1 MMFIA
6 LTVHVLAAV
15 IWIGG
20 MFFAYAILR
29 PSAGP
34 LEPGVR
40 LALWSRVLSRFFP
53 WVWLSVAA
61 LLVSGGAM
69 IALDTTGTAATST
82 LIRLMMALG
91 LVMIAIY
98 AWVYFT
104 PWRRLRRTVS
114 TQDWVT
120 ADQHLRKVRFLVGLN
135 LALGVLTVVVGISA
149 LLYG

>member
-15 IWIGG
+15 IWVGG

-40 LALWSRVLSRFFP
+40 LALWSRVLSRFFR

-61 LLVSGGAM
+61 LVVSGGAM
-69 IALDTTGTAATST
+69 IALDTTGTSATST
-82 LIRLMMALG
+82 SVRLMTALG
-91 LVMIAIY
+91 LAMIAIY
-98 AWVYFT
+98 AWVYFA
-104 PWRRLRRTVS
+104 PWRRLRRAVS
-114 TQDWVT
+114 TTDWVS
-120 ADQHLRKVRFLVGLN
+120 ADRHLQKVRFLVGLN
-135 LALGVLTVVVGISA
+135 LALGLLTVVVGISA

>member
-6 LTVHVLAAV
+6 LTVHLLGAV
-15 IWIGG
+15 IWVGG

-40 LALWSRVLSRFFP
+40 LALWCRVLSRFFP

-61 LLVSGGAM
+61 LVVSGVAM
-69 IALDTTGTAATST
+69 ISLDATGASATST
-82 LIRLMMALG
+82 LVRLMMALG
-91 LVMIAIY
+91 LAMIAIY
-98 AWVYFT
+98 LWVYFA
-104 PWRRLRRTVS
+104 PWERLRRAVAAV
-114 TQDWVT
+114 DWAN
-120 ADQHLRKVRFLVGLN
+120 ADQHLQKVRFLVGLN
-135 LALGVLTVVVGISA
+135 LGLGLLTVVAGVSA

>member
-6 LTVHVLAAV
+6 LTVHILAAV

-69 IALDTTGTAATST
+69 IALDTTGTAAAST
-82 LIRLMMALG
+82 LVRLMMALG

-104 PWRRLRRTVS
+104 PWQQLRRTVS
-114 TQDWVT
+114 TQDWVS
-120 ADQHLRKVRFLVGLN
+120 ADQHLQKVRFLVGLN

>member
-1 MMFIA
+1 MMFIS

-15 IWIGG
+15 IWVGG

-40 LALWSRVLSRFFP
+40 LALWGRVLSRFFP

-61 LLVSGGAM
+61 LVVSGVAM
-69 IALDTTGTAATST
+69 IALDATGASATST
-82 LIRLMMALG
+82 LVRLMMALG

-98 AWVYFT
+98 VWVYFA
-104 PWRRLRRTVS
+104 PWQRLRRAVS
-114 TQDWVT
+114 TSDWVT
-120 ADQHLRKVRFLVGLN
+120 ADQHLQRVRVLIGLN
-135 LALGVLTVVVGISA
+135 LGLGLLTVVAGISA

>member
-1 MMFIA
+1 MMLIA

-61 LLVSGGAM
+61 LVLSGIAM
-69 IALDTTGTAATST
+69 ISLDATGASATST
-82 LIRLMMALG
+82 LVRLMMALG

-98 AWVYFT
+98 VWVYFA
-104 PWRRLRRTVS
+104 PWQRLRHAVS
-114 TQDWVT
+114 
-120 ADQHLRKVRFLVGLN
+120 
-135 LALGVLTVVVGISA
+135 
-149 LLYG
+149 